1 MKQPIRNIAILA
13 HVDAGKTTL
22 SERILFAAGEIHRPG
37 RVEDGL
43 ATMDYMPEEKER
55 GITIES
61 GVAHFEWKNTWF
73 NFIDTPGHVDFGAE
87 VDMALTAVE
96 GAVLVVSA
104 ASGVET
110 QTLASFRKLRE
121 SRVRTIL
128 FVNKLDNPDYS
139 LDETLIN
146 IEETLGVRPVLMSV
160 PQFKNG
166 KMCAMLD
173 VLSQSRLVHSE
184 SGTEVLDDGWESDA
198 GAAEE
203 RALLKKYYDEAV
215 EFASNFD
222 DEILSLALEN
232 KPVPPKMLLRGLKAL
247 AASDEYVIC
256 YAGSALEGFG
266 IRSLVTALSFFLP
279 EVPTFGE
286 NELGQVIR
294 LRHFRGVGEI
304 SLFRSHVDLLRRD
317 WPADF
322 EFSRLKANM
331 LLPVDEI
338 RAGDIYAMVSPFE
351 TELGQVIYLDDNC
364 ARRMS
369 RQTKFDMTESNSWY
383 LSEAKV
389 QRRETRDERGERA
402 AGTSLRAEGEAI
414 SNASGNAALN
424 GNAAGTATGN
434 AAPSISENYL
444 PLLQTRV
451 ECVRTE
457 DYAHVER
464 SLSVLARMDPSF
476 RVQKDDGGFWYL
488 HTVGEVQLDVLL
500 ARLKREFGC
509 EVRAGSPEVR
519 WQERLCREVGP
530 AENTFQIGPHKMSI
544 SISAS
549 PLEGDAHDIRLSAE
563 FMEKAP
569 LEILAGVRSALLES
583 TEVGVL
589 GKGPLVGVRFEVHRF
604 EWTEGA
610 LPPMIKKCC
619 ADAVAKLVK
628 PADVQLYEP
637 VMELSLECPVN
648 FAGLVT
654 GDIQAREGKVKEIE
668 GDGKTHF
675 LKADV
680 PLRKIFGYATGVR
693 SISKGTAL
701 YSMKLLGYRPA
712 MV

>member
-173 VLSQSRLVHSE
+173 VLSLSRLVHSE

-286 NELGQVIR
+286 NELGQVVR

-317 WPADF
+317 WPAGF

-338 RAGDIYAMVSPFE
+338 RSGDIYAMVSPFE
-351 TELGQVIYLDDNC
+351 TELGQVIYL
-364 ARRMS
+364 
-369 RQTKFDMTESNSWY
+369 
-383 LSEAKV
+383 
-389 QRRETRDERGERA
+389 DERGERA

-424 GNAAGTATGN
+424 GN

-519 WQERLCREVGP
+519 WQERLCRAVGP

-654 GDIQAREGKVKEIE
+654 GDIQARDGRVKEIE

>member
-22 SERILFAAGEIHRPG
+22 SERILFATGEVHRPG

-87 VDMALTAVE
+87 VDMALAAVE

-110 QTLASFRKLRE
+110 QTVAAFRKLRE
-121 SRVRTIL
+121 SRVQSIL

-160 PQFKNG
+160 PEFKNG
-166 KMCAMLD
+166 KMSGMLD
-173 VLSQSRLVHSE
+173 VLTQSRLVHSDIGE
-184 SGTEVLDDGWESDA
+184 EVLDDGWESDA
-198 GAAEE
+198 SAAEE
-203 RALLKKYYDEAV
+203 RALLKKYYAEAV

-222 DEILSLALEN
+222 DEILTLALEN

-266 IRSLVTALSFFLP
+266 IRNLVTALSFFLP

-286 NELGQVIR
+286 NELGQVVR

-304 SLFRSHVDLLRRD
+304 SLFRSHIDLLRRD
-317 WPADF
+317 WPSGF

-338 RAGDIYAMVSPFE
+338 RSGDIYAMKSPFE
-351 TELGQVIYLDDNC
+351 TELGQVIYLDEN
-364 ARRMS
+364 
-369 RQTKFDMTESNSWY
+369 
-383 LSEAKV
+383 
-389 QRRETRDERGERA
+389 GECVPEQGRSD
-402 AGTSLRAEGEAI
+402 GLAEGD
-414 SNASGNAALN
+414 SPKTQS
-424 GNAAGTATGN
+424 
-434 AAPSISENYL
+434 SISENYL

-451 ECVRTE
+451 ECLRVE

-476 RVQKDDGGFWYL
+476 RVQHDLDGGFWYL
-488 HTVGEVQLDVLL
+488 HTVGEVQLEVLL
-500 ARLKREFGC
+500 ERLEREFGC
-509 EVRAGSPEVR
+509 EVRAGKPEVR
-519 WQERLCREVGP
+519 WQERLCHNVGP
-530 AENTFQIGPHKMSI
+530 VENTFQIGPHKISI

-569 LEILAGVRSALLES
+569 REILAGVRSALLES

-589 GKGPLVGVRFEVHRF
+589 GKGPLVGVCFEVHRF

-628 PADVQLYEP
+628 PADAQLYEP

-654 GDIQAREGKVKEIE
+654 GDIQSRDGRVKEIG
-668 GDGKTHF
+668 GDGRIHF
-675 LKADV
+675 LKAEI
-680 PLRKIFGYATGVR
+680 PLRRIFGYATGVR
-693 SISKGTAL
+693 SISKGTAV
-701 YSMKLLGYRPA
+701 YSLKLLGYRPA
-712 MV
+712 TV

>member
-146 IEETLGVRPVLMSV
+146 VEETLGVRPVLMSV

-184 SGTEVLDDGWESDA
+184 SGAEVLDDGWESDA

-232 KPVPPKMLLRGLKAL
+232 KPVPPKMLLCGLKAL

-256 YAGSALEGFG
+256 YAGSALDGFG
-266 IRSLVTALSFFLP
+266 VRSLVTALSFFLP
-279 EVPTFGE
+279 EVPTFNE
-286 NELGQVIR
+286 NELGQVVR
-294 LRHFRGVGEI
+294 LRHFRGIGEI

-317 WPADF
+317 WPAGF

-351 TELGQVIYLDDNC
+351 TELGQVIYLDG
-364 ARRMS
+364 RGMLG
-369 RQTKFDMTESNSWY
+369 ES
-383 LSEAKV
+383 AG
-389 QRRETRDERGERA
+389 RDA
-402 AGTSLRAEGEAI
+402 AGNVGRDAT
-414 SNASGNAALN
+414 
-424 GNAAGTATGN
+424 GTATGT

-654 GDIQAREGKVKEIE
+654 GDIQARDGKVKEIE

-712 MV
+712 TV

>member
-22 SERILFAAGEIHRPG
+22 SERILFATGEVHRPG

-110 QTLASFRKLRE
+110 QTVAAFRKLHE

-146 IEETLGVRPVLMSV
+146 IEEMLGVRPVLMSV

-166 KMCAMLD
+166 KMCGMLD
-173 VLSQSRLVHSE
+173 VLSQSRLVHSDIGE
-184 SGTEVLDDGWESDA
+184 ETVDEDWATDA
-198 GAAEE
+198 SAAEE
-203 RALLKKYYDEAV
+203 RALLKKYYTEAV

-222 DEILSLALEN
+222 DEILSFALEN

-247 AASDEYVIC
+247 ASSDEYVIC

-266 IRSLVTALSFFLP
+266 VRSLVTALSFFLP
-279 EVPTFGE
+279 EVPTFDE
-286 NELGQVIR
+286 NELGQVVR
-294 LRHFRGVGEI
+294 LRHFRGIGEI
-304 SLFRSHVDLLRRD
+304 SLFRSHVDLPRRD
-317 WPADF
+317 WPTGF

-338 RAGDIYAMVSPFE
+338 RSGDIYAMRSPFE
-351 TELGQVIYLDDNC
+351 TELGQVIRLDADGNVL
-364 ARRMS
+364 
-369 RQTKFDMTESNSWY
+369 E
-383 LSEAKV
+383 E
-389 QRRETRDERGERA
+389 RRETRDERDVRHPEERSDEGFSEVNYSIGER
-402 AGTSLRAEGEAI
+402 
-414 SNASGNAALN
+414 
-424 GNAAGTATGN
+424 
-434 AAPSISENYL
+434 YL

-451 ECVRTE
+451 ECVRVE

-488 HTVGEVQLDVLL
+488 HTVGEVQLEVLL
-500 ARLKREFGC
+500 ERLQREFGC
-509 EVRAGSPEVR
+509 EVRAGKPEVR
-519 WQERLCREVGP
+519 WQERLCRNVGP
-530 AENTFQIGPHKMSI
+530 VENTFQIGPHKMSI

-549 PLEGDAHDIRLSAE
+549 PLDGDAHDIRLSAE
-563 FMEKAP
+563 FMENAP
-569 LEILAGVRSALLES
+569 REILAGVRSALLES
-583 TEVGVL
+583 TENGVL

-654 GDIQAREGKVKEIE
+654 GDIQAREGRVKEID
-668 GDGKTHF
+668 GDGRTHF
-675 LKADV
+675 LKAEI

-693 SISKGTAL
+693 SISKGTAV
-701 YSMKLLGYRPA
+701 YSLKLLGYRA
-712 MV
+712 ATV

>member
-1 MKQPIRNIAILA
+1 
-13 HVDAGKTTL
+13 
-22 SERILFAAGEIHRPG
+22 
-37 RVEDGL
+37 
-43 ATMDYMPEEKER
+43 MDYMPEEKER

-160 PQFKNG
+160 PQFKDG

-184 SGTEVLDDGWESDA
+184 SGAEVLDDGWESDA
-198 GAAEE
+198 SAAEE

-286 NELGQVIR
+286 NELGQVVR

-317 WPADF
+317 WPAGF

-389 QRRETRDERGERA
+389 QRRETRGESA

-424 GNAAGTATGN
+424 GN

-654 GDIQAREGKVKEIE
+654 GDIQARDGRVKEIE

-712 MV
+712 TV

>member
-110 QTLASFRKLRE
+110 QTIASFRKLHE

-166 KMCAMLD
+166 KMCGMLD

-184 SGTEVLDDGWESDA
+184 SGAEVLDDGWESDA
-198 GAAEE
+198 SAAEE
-203 RALLKKYYDEAV
+203 RALLKKYYAEAV

-222 DEILSLALEN
+222 DEILTLALDN
-232 KPVPPKMLLRGLKAL
+232 KPVPPKMLLRGLKSL
-247 AASDEYVIC
+247 ATSDEYVIC

-266 IRSLVTALSFFLP
+266 VRSLVTALSFFLP
-279 EVPTFGE
+279 EVPDFGVG
-286 NELGQVIR
+286 ELGQVVR
-294 LRHFRGVGEI
+294 LRHFRGIGEI
-304 SLFRSHVDLLRRD
+304 SLFRSHVDLPRRD
-317 WPADF
+317 WPVGF

-338 RAGDIYAMVSPFE
+338 RSGDIYAMVSPFE

-369 RQTKFDMTESNSWY
+369 RQTKFDMTESNGWY

-389 QRRETRDERGERA
+389 QRRETRYTTLGALPLSGRYPLCGDESGETPYPKA
-402 AGTSLRAEGEAI
+402 PPEGVCDPI
-414 SNASGNAALN
+414 PQ
-424 GNAAGTATGN
+424 T
-434 AAPSISENYL
+434 SISENYL

-457 DYAHVER
+457 DYVHVER

-519 WQERLCREVGP
+519 WQERLCRAVGP

-563 FMEKAP
+563 FMENAP
-569 LEILAGVRSALLES
+569 REILAGVRSALLES

-712 MV
+712 TV

>member
-22 SERILFAAGEIHRPG
+22 SERILFATGEVHRPG

-87 VDMALTAVE
+87 VDMALAAVE

-110 QTLASFRKLRE
+110 QTVAAFRKLRE

-146 IEETLGVRPVLMSV
+146 IEETLGVRPVLMSLSE
-160 PQFKNG
+160 FKNG
-166 KMCAMLD
+166 KMSGMLD
-173 VLSQSRLVHSE
+173 VLTQSRLVHSDIGE
-184 SGTEVLDDGWESDA
+184 EVVDDSWSSDA
-198 GAAEE
+198 SAAEE
-203 RALLKKYYDEAV
+203 RTLLKKYYAEAV

-222 DEILSLALEN
+222 DEILTLALEN

-266 IRSLVTALSFFLP
+266 IRNLVTALSFFLP
-279 EVPTFGE
+279 EVPTFDE
-286 NELGQVIR
+286 HELGQVVR

-304 SLFRSHVDLLRRD
+304 SLFRSHIDLLRRD
-317 WPADF
+317 WPTGF

-338 RAGDIYAMVSPFE
+338 RSGDIYAMRSPFE
-351 TELGQVIYLDDNC
+351 TELGQIIKLDENG
-364 ARRMS
+364 
-369 RQTKFDMTESNSWY
+369 NV
-383 LSEAKV
+383 L
-389 QRRETRDERGERA
+389 DERSLSSSESRPMESSA
-402 AGTSLRAEGEAI
+402 SQGTSVGDR
-414 SNASGNAALN
+414 
-424 GNAAGTATGN
+424 
-434 AAPSISENYL
+434 YL

-451 ECVRTE
+451 ECLRVE

-476 RVQKDDGGFWYL
+476 RVQHDLDGGFWYL
-488 HTVGEVQLDVLL
+488 HTVGEVQLEVLL
-500 ARLKREFGC
+500 ERLEREFGC
-509 EVRAGSPEVR
+509 EVRAGKPEVR
-519 WQERLCREVGP
+519 WQERLCHNVGP
-530 AENTFQIGPHKMSI
+530 VENTFQIGPHKISI

-549 PLEGDAHDIRLSAE
+549 PLDGDAHDIRLSAE

-569 LEILAGVRSALLES
+569 REILAGVRSALLES

-628 PADVQLYEP
+628 PADAQLYEP

-654 GDIQAREGKVKEIE
+654 GDIQSRDGRVKEIG
-668 GDGKTHF
+668 GDGRIHF
-675 LKADV
+675 LKAEI
-680 PLRKIFGYATGVR
+680 PLRRIFGYATGVR
-693 SISKGTAL
+693 SISKGTAV
-701 YSMKLLGYRPA
+701 YSLKLLGYRPA
-712 MV
+712 TF

>member
-184 SGTEVLDDGWESDA
+184 SGIEILDDGWESDA
-198 GAAEE
+198 GATEE
-203 RALLKKYYDEAV
+203 RTLLKKYYDEAV

-279 EVPTFGE
+279 EVPTFDE
-286 NELGQVIR
+286 NELGQVVR

-317 WPADF
+317 WPAGF

-351 TELGQVIYLDDNC
+351 TELGQVIYL
-364 ARRMS
+364 
-369 RQTKFDMTESNSWY
+369 NSE
-383 LSEAKV
+383 LGIRNEELNAGRDAAGLMQSEN
-389 QRRETRDERGERA
+389 A

-414 SNASGNAALN
+414 YNAVGTAAQN
-424 GNAAGTATGN
+424 GNV
-434 AAPSISENYL
+434 APSISENYL

-530 AENTFQIGPHKMSI
+530 VENTFQIGPHKMSI

-654 GDIQAREGKVKEIE
+654 GDIQARDGKVKEIE

-712 MV
+712 TV

>member
-22 SERILFAAGEIHRPG
+22 SERILFAAGEVHRPG
-37 RVEDGL
+37 KVEEGL

-110 QTLASFRKLRE
+110 QTVASFRKLHE

-146 IEETLGVRPVLMSV
+146 IEETLGVRPVLMAV
-160 PQFKNG
+160 PEFKNG
-166 KMCAMLD
+166 KMCGMLD
-173 VLSQSRLVHSE
+173 VLSQSRLVHSD
-184 SGTEVLDDGWESDA
+184 SGEEVVDDDWKTDA
-198 GAAEE
+198 SAAEE
-203 RALLKKYYDEAV
+203 RALLKKYYAEAV

-222 DEILSLALEN
+222 DEILTLALDN

-247 AASDEYVIC
+247 AASDDYVIC
-256 YAGSALEGFG
+256 YAGSALEGYG
-266 IRSLVTALSFFLP
+266 VRSLVTALSFFLP
-279 EVPTFGE
+279 EVPTFDE
-286 NELGQVIR
+286 NELGQVVR

-304 SLFRSHVDLLRRD
+304 SLFRSHADLLRRD
-317 WPADF
+317 WPTGF

-338 RAGDIYAMVSPFE
+338 RSGDIYAMRSPFE
-351 TELGQVIYLDDNC
+351 TELGQVIRLDENGNVLD
-364 ARRMS
+364 
-369 RQTKFDMTESNSWY
+369 
-383 LSEAKV
+383 
-389 QRRETRDERGERA
+389 ERA
-402 AGTSLRAEGEAI
+402 ALCFGKLSTGEG
-414 SNASGNAALN
+414 SGNLCHPEQRSDEGASAAKEQ
-424 GNAAGTATGN
+424 
-434 AAPSISENYL
+434 SIGDRYL

-519 WQERLCREVGP
+519 WQERLCRAVGP

-563 FMEKAP
+563 FMENAP
-569 LEILAGVRSALLES
+569 REILAGV
-583 TEVGVL
+583 
-589 GKGPLVGVRFEVHRF
+589 
-604 EWTEGA
+604 
-610 LPPMIKKCC
+610 
-619 ADAVAKLVK
+619 
-628 PADVQLYEP
+628 
-637 VMELSLECPVN
+637 
-648 FAGLVT
+648 
-654 GDIQAREGKVKEIE
+654 
-668 GDGKTHF
+668 
-675 LKADV
+675 
-680 PLRKIFGYATGVR
+680 
-693 SISKGTAL
+693 
-701 YSMKLLGYRPA
+701 
-712 MV
+712 

>member
-184 SGTEVLDDGWESDA
+184 SGAEVLDDGWESDA

-222 DEILSLALEN
+222 DEILSLAFEN
-232 KPVPPKMLLRGLKAL
+232 KPVPPKMLLRGLKSL

-286 NELGQVIR
+286 NELGQVVR

-317 WPADF
+317 WPAGF

-338 RAGDIYAMVSPFE
+338 RSGDIYAMVSPFE
-351 TELGQVIYLDDNC
+351 TELGQVIRLDG
-364 ARRMS
+364 
-369 RQTKFDMTESNSWY
+369 
-383 LSEAKV
+383 
-389 QRRETRDERGERA
+389 RRETRDESA

-414 SNASGNAALN
+414 YEAA
-424 GNAAGTATGN
+424 GDAAENAAGT

-549 PLEGDAHDIRLSAE
+549 PLESDAHDIRLSAE

-712 MV
+712 TV

>member
-160 PQFKNG
+160 PQFKDG

-184 SGTEVLDDGWESDA
+184 SGAEVIDDGWESDA

-286 NELGQVIR
+286 NELGQVVR

-317 WPADF
+317 WPAGF

-351 TELGQVIYLDDNC
+351 TELGQVIYLD
-364 ARRMS
+364 
-369 RQTKFDMTESNSWY
+369 
-383 LSEAKV
+383 
-389 QRRETRDERGERA
+389 ERGESAGRDA

-414 SNASGNAALN
+414 SNAVGSAAPN
-424 GNAAGTATGN
+424 GN

-583 TEVGVL
+583 TEVGIL

-654 GDIQAREGKVKEIE
+654 GDIQARDGRVKEIE

-701 YSMKLLGYRPA
+701 YSMKLLGYKPA
-712 MV
+712 TV

>member
-37 RVEDGL
+37 KVEDGL

-110 QTLASFRKLRE
+110 QTVASFRKLRE

-160 PQFKNG
+160 PEFKNG
-166 KMCAMLD
+166 KMCGMLD
-173 VLSQSRLVHSE
+173 VLSQSRLMHSE
-184 SGTEVLDDGWESDA
+184 SGEEVIDDDWESDA
-198 GAAEE
+198 SVAEE
-203 RALLKKYYDEAV
+203 RALLKRYYAEAV

-222 DEILSLALEN
+222 DEILTLALDN

-247 AASDEYVIC
+247 AASDDYVIC
-256 YAGSALEGFG
+256 YAGSALEGYG
-266 IRSLVTALSFFLP
+266 VRSLVTALSFFLP
-279 EVPTFGE
+279 EVPTFDE
-286 NELGQVIR
+286 NELGQVVR

-304 SLFRSHVDLLRRD
+304 SLFRSHADLLRRD
-317 WPADF
+317 WPTGF

-338 RAGDIYAMVSPFE
+338 RTGDIYAMRSPFE
-351 TELGQVIYLDDNC
+351 TELGQVIRLDGRGMCGETPYPKAPPEGVCDPIP
-364 ARRMS
+364 
-369 RQTKFDMTESNSWY
+369 QT
-383 LSEAKV
+383 
-389 QRRETRDERGERA
+389 
-402 AGTSLRAEGEAI
+402 
-414 SNASGNAALN
+414 
-424 GNAAGTATGN
+424 
-434 AAPSISENYL
+434 SISENYL

-519 WQERLCREVGP
+519 WQERLCRAVGP

-549 PLEGDAHDIRLSAE
+549 PLDGDAHDIRLSAE
-563 FMEKAP
+563 FMENAP
-569 LEILAGVRSALLES
+569 REILAGVRSALLES

-712 MV
+712 TILYIFRV

>member
-184 SGTEVLDDGWESDA
+184 SGAEVLDDGWESDA

-286 NELGQVIR
+286 NELGQVVR

-317 WPADF
+317 WPAGF

-338 RAGDIYAMVSPFE
+338 RSGDIYAMVSPFE
-351 TELGQVIYLDDNC
+351 TELGQVIRLDGC
-364 ARRMS
+364 GMCS
-369 RQTKFDMTESNSWY
+369 ESA
-383 LSEAKV
+383 E
-389 QRRETRDERGERA
+389 RDA
-402 AGTSLRAEGEAI
+402 AG
-414 SNASGNAALN
+414 NVVDNAALN

-589 GKGPLVGVRFEVHRF
+589 GKGPLVGVRFEVHHF

-654 GDIQAREGKVKEIE
+654 GDIQARDGKVKEIE

-712 MV
+712 TV

>member
-110 QTLASFRKLRE
+110 QTVASFRKLRE

-184 SGTEVLDDGWESDA
+184 SGAEVLDDGWESDA

-222 DEILSLALEN
+222 DEILSLALDN

-279 EVPTFGE
+279 EVPMFDE
-286 NELGQVIR
+286 NELGQVVR

-317 WPADF
+317 WPAGF

-351 TELGQVIYLDDNC
+351 TELGQVIYLD
-364 ARRMS
+364 
-369 RQTKFDMTESNSWY
+369 
-383 LSEAKV
+383 
-389 QRRETRDERGERA
+389 ERGESAGRDA
-402 AGTSLRAEGEAI
+402 AETSLRAEGEAI
-414 SNASGNAALN
+414 SNAVGSAAPN
-424 GNAAGTATGN
+424 GN

-519 WQERLCREVGP
+519 WQERLCRAVGP

-563 FMEKAP
+563 FMENAP
-569 LEILAGVRSALLES
+569 REILAGVRSALLES

-701 YSMKLLGYRPA
+701 YSMKLLGYRA
-712 MV
+712 ATV